1 MINQGNFMNDS
12 NNLKDNADSLIGLL
26 TSQCADLE
34 KLLALAREETLAAQ
48 QGKFFK
54 ILDIVSER
62 AEITQKLE
70 TFQQQIS
77 ELRGCLNSTSETA
90 VQRNAV
96 SRVIELANLTIVQD
110 NQTRLLLT
118 ASRAETVESI
128 NNLERS
134 QHGTNA
140 YLREE
145 KKGLAFNRKL

>member
-1 MINQGNFMNDS
+1 MNNS
-12 NNLKDNADSLIGLL
+12 ENLKDRSDSLIELL
-26 TSQCADLE
+26 TAQCSDLE
-34 KLLALAREETLAAQ
+34 KLLRLAREETLAAQ

-77 ELRGCLNSTSETA
+77 ELRNCLESNVENVTQQNS
-90 VQRNAV
+90 VNRI
-96 SRVIELANLTIVQD
+96 IELANLTLVQD
-110 NQTRLLLT
+110 KKTKLLLT
-118 ASRAETVESI
+118 ASREENTESLQ
-128 NNLERS
+128 NLEKS

-145 KKGLAFNRKL
+145 RKGLAYSRNF